1 MNYAPP
7 MQPGIALME
16 DRRRL
21 EMRYCAC
28 LAVGGS
34 NGCPLSVDRILDPKL
49 RALAGAGMT
58 FKDWSVADLE
68 NCTGDL
74 RVTALEVAAAARQNP
89 RWTAAD
95 YHAFAAIEKAERN
108 FAW

>member
-1 MNYAPP
+1 
-7 MQPGIALME
+7 MQPGMALKE

-21 EMRYCAC
+21 EIRYCAC

-34 NGCPLSVDRILDPKL
+34 NGCPLSADRIHDSKL
-49 RALAGAGMT
+49 RALAGAGMS

-74 RVTALEVAAAARQNP
+74 RTTALEVAGLARQYP

-95 YHAFAAIEKAERN
+95 FHAFAAIEKAERN